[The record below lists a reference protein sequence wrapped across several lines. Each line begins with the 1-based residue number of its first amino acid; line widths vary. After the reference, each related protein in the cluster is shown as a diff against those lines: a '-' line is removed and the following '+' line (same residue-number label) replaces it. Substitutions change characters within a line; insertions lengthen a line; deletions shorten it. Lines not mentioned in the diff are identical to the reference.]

1 MDSLSSI
8 HPELQGTT
16 QSIIDSV
23 SSYISTISEEPQVPE
38 QLQLSTE
45 TVDFNVLKDVL
56 QKYAPLQLV
65 IDRSEFKRVHMTPTR
80 MLNTLTYLR
89 LSHRLV
95 QSVCTSH
102 ESLTSYEKYDRLSR
116 KLNIN
121 PKSALPHPQWTSFHD
136 AVLITAITQH
146 GWPDLNSHCKAIL
159 ADKDIKWGY
168 PFDNAYT
175 DYGKGKPITKCTKS
189 MDMNILEAVAAR
201 AALFLNSANED
212 ELKDAKGFNVS
223 LVSEAYSIERTNND
237 DGKPSWVVN
246 KKGFNTLEESEDG
259 TETNSNVANT
269 GGNMIEDGVVDLP
282 TRKDLLRRARNLLT
296 SNSALTEAGS
306 VPPKVHD
313 FTVLDQS
320 NTCNIFLA
328 ELIREAIR
336 VSQKKQTWISKV
348 LNAAMMEATKLSE
361 ATAPMMKGE
370 DETKEHKD
378 MKNILKH
385 INLVVQNS
393 RPLVRGS
400 KNVLRAILGL
410 EFHQSNKS
418 GESLFVQERKPAKL
432 PTSSKHPSRLNNKSS
447 CVDKNDGV
455 VEIKKKM
462 QKRKKQ
468 RALECTIGDSA
479 VNKALAL
486 GKSFAQI
493 PGSHDA
499 FLKLTSIET
508 LLLSVMC
515 SQGIPICNDSWYSS
529 LGSQVEDGSHELSW
543 AQTGNVL
550 EAAAETWYN
559 MTATKISAMKENGQ
573 DTNYLLPELSAR
585 QMVFSD
591 ALHLRNFP
599 TSLAKKAIML
609 LEAVRKNS
617 SMVRNN
623 VKANSKSEPP
633 IGLRT
638 IQWNSTHMKK
648 WAQMLGVLKSDG
660 NVLHVTACS
669 ARPDLRPAAYVDGD
683 GCDAI
688 YSQIVQQTRLR
699 EIFLK
704 YSDDDLSAMIVKAMK
719 KCEKN
724 GNNWDEEPEW
734 WGGDERYPSNDDS
747 SLLSGILQYGYGGFD
762 EMVNQNRRFHA
773 YTEAKTEKKT
783 SFDRFSAQRRIDML
797 TRELSMIDDGNE
809 SLQLLREAKTATST
823 TAGTR
828 QVGIESFFAPRK
840 SDRYDNLSNKKGHD
854 DVMRSEDS
862 SEDDD
867 IIEIIDIDPA
877 KRKAESSLNS
887 PSEKKTKSISE

>member
-1 MDSLSSI
+1 MDSLTSI
-8 HPELQGTT
+8 HPELQGTI

-23 SSYISTISEEPQVPE
+23 SSSISRISEEPQVPE

-45 TVDFNVLKDVL
+45 TVDFNVLKNVL
-56 QKYAPLQLV
+56 EKYAPLQLV
-65 IDRSEFKRVHMTPTR
+65 IDRSEFKRVNMTPIR

-102 ESLTSYEKYDRLSR
+102 ESLTPYEKYDRLSR

-146 GWPDLNSHCKAIL
+146 GWLDLNSHCKAIL

-175 DYGKGKPITKCTKS
+175 ADDNGMPVTKSTKS
-189 MDMNILEAVAAR
+189 MDINILEAVAAR

-237 DGKPSWVVN
+237 DGKPFWVVK
-246 KKGFNTLEESEDG
+246 KKGFNISGESG
-259 TETNSNVANT
+259 TDTNSFVANT
-269 GGNMIEDGVVDLP
+269 GENIIEDGVVDLP

-306 VPPKVHD
+306 VPSKVHD

-336 VSQKKQTWISKV
+336 VSQKKQKWISKV
-348 LNAAMMEATKLSE
+348 LNAAMIEATKLSE
-361 ATAPMMKGE
+361 ATAPMMEGE

-410 EFHQSNKS
+410 EFHQSNKP

-432 PTSSKHPSRLNNKSS
+432 PTSSKHPSRLNDKSS
-447 CVDKNDGV
+447 CVDNNDG

-486 GKSFAQI
+486 GKSFAQK

-529 LGSQVEDGSHELSW
+529 LESQVEDGSYELSW

-573 DTNYLLPELSAR
+573 DTKHLLPELSAR

-609 LEAVRKNS
+609 LEAVRINS

-660 NVLHVTACS
+660 NVLTVTACL
-669 ARPDLRPAAYVDGD
+669 ARPDLRPAAYVDAD
-683 GCDAI
+683 GCEAI

-699 EIFLK
+699 DIFLK
-704 YSDDDLSAMIVKAMK
+704 YSDDDLSAMVLKAMK

-724 GNNWDEEPEW
+724 GNSWDEEPEW
-734 WGGDERYPSNDDS
+734 WGDDERYPINDDT

-773 YTEAKTEKKT
+773 YTAAKAGKT
-783 SFDRFSAQRRIDML
+783 SSFDRFSAQKRIDML

-823 TAGTR
+823 IAGTR
-828 QVGIESFFAPRK
+828 QVGIQSFFAPRK
-840 SDRYDNLSNKKGHD
+840 SDRYDNISNKKGHD
-854 DVMRSEDS
+854 NVMRSEDS
-862 SEDDD
+862 SEDDE